1 MAVKE
6 QETDRFLQEFHDD
19 IHRKNQGKVKIFLG
33 YAEGTGKTY
42 AMLQAAH
49 QANRKL
55 CPLRFLLRRRY

>member
-6 QETDRFLQEFHDD
+6 QETDRFVQEFHDD

-42 AMLQAAH
+42 AMLQA
-49 QANRKL
+49 
-55 CPLRFLLRRRY
+55 CLLYTS